1 MYILGI
7 SAYFHDS
14 AACLLKDDTIIAAAQ
29 EERFSRIKNDEA
41 FPIQA
46 ITYCLREAGIKLTQ
60 VDYVVFYEK
69 PFLKFERLIETYLAT
84 APWGLF
90 SYLKAIPLWIKDKI
104 FMKKQ
109 IILALKNIAPNWEYN
124 GGNLLFTEHHQA
136 HAASAFFPSPYQ
148 KAIVLTVDGVGE
160 WATTSVWRG
169 NGNSIELIKEIKF
182 PHSVGL
188 LYAAFTYYLGFKVN
202 SDEYKVMGLAPY
214 GEPRYEQLIY
224 DQLIDLKHDGSFRL
238 QMAYFNYM
246 SGLTMTNTKFEKL
259 FGHKTRKKD
268 EEITRFH
275 MDIASSIQKVTE
287 TIMRRMVKHIKQEYQ
302 ADKLCLAGGV
312 ALNCVANGKL
322 LEEFP
327 FNSLWIQPAAGDA
340 GGALGAAYFTYYH
353 HLKHER
359 LVSKSDKMQNALLGP
374 SYSTATVAAFLTE
387 RKIKFRVYNDEA
399 YFQTVAGLIN
409 QGKVIGWFN
418 GRMEFGPRA
427 LGARSI
433 IADSRN
439 ENMQATINQ
448 KIKFRESFRPFAP
461 AVLEEHADTI
471 FQLTQ
476 KSPYMLLVA
485 PVKHKYR
492 LISTSDTEERGFGML
507 ARKRSVLPAVTHVDF
522 SARIQTVSD
531 AEHPVFYHLINT
543 FFKLTGCPVIV
554 NTSFNVKDEP
564 IVCTPQDALNCFL
577 QTEMDILA
585 IENIIIDKG
594 ELTAADLNTTQSFK

>member
-14 AACLLKDDTIIAAAQ
+14 AACLLRDDVIIAAVQ

-41 FPIQA
+41 FPVRA
-46 ITYCLREAGIKLTQ
+46 IAYCLAEAGIQLTQ
-60 VDYVVFYEK
+60 VHYVVFYEK
-69 PFLKFERLIETYLAT
+69 PFLKFERLVETYLAT
-84 APWGLF
+84 VPRGLL
-90 SYLKAIPLWIKDKI
+90 SYLKAIPLWIRNKI

-109 IILALKNIAPNWEYN
+109 IITALKSIAPDWEYN

-148 KAIVLTVDGVGE
+148 KAIILTVDGVGE
-160 WATTSVWRG
+160 WTTTSVWRG
-169 NGNSIELIKEIKF
+169 DGNSLDLIKEIKF

-214 GEPRYEQLIY
+214 GEPQYEQLIY
-224 DQLIDLKHDGSFRL
+224 DHLIDLKHDGSFRL
-238 QMAYFNYM
+238 EMSYFNYM
-246 SGLTMTNTKFEKL
+246 SGLTMTGTRFEKL
-259 FGHKTRKKD
+259 FGHKARKKD

-275 MDIASSIQKVTE
+275 MDVASSIQKVTE
-287 TIMRRMVKHIKQEYQ
+287 MIMLKMVRHIKQKYQ

-340 GGALGAAYFTYYH
+340 GGALGAAYFIYYQ
-353 HLKHER
+353 HLKRDRRVSER
-359 LVSKSDKMQNALLGP
+359 DKMQNALLGP
-374 SYSTATVAAFLTE
+374 VFSTASVSALLTE
-387 RKIKFRVYNDEA
+387 RKIRFRVYSDEA
-399 YFQTVAGLIN
+399 YFKKVAALID
-409 QGKVIGWFN
+409 QGKVIGWFS

-439 ENMQATINQ
+439 EHMQAIINQ

-461 AVLEEHADTI
+461 AVLEERADTF
-471 FQLTQ
+471 FQLAQ

-485 PVKHKYR
+485 PVKHQHR
-492 LISTSDTEERGFGML
+492 LIHQSATEERGFAML
-507 ARKRSVLPAVTHVDF
+507 ARKRSVLPAITHVDF

-531 AEHPVFYHLINT
+531 AEHPVFHHLIST
-543 FFKLTGCPVIV
+543 FFNLTGCPVIV

-564 IVCTPQDALNCFL
+564 IVCTPEDALNCFL
-577 QTEMDILA
+577 GTEMDILA
-585 IENIIIDKG
+585 IENIIIDKK
-594 ELTAADLNTTQSFK
+594 ELNGNN